1 VSEPVAPGERKRVML
16 VLGTRPEAI
25 KIAPV
30 VRTLLDHP
38 RMDPYVVLTAQ
49 HRDMLDQVVDLFD
62 LPVDADLDLMRERQ
76 TLADLTAR
84 VVKGIDQVV
93 RDAAP
98 DALLVQGDTTTSFS
112 AGLAAFYHH
121 VPLVHLEAGLRTD
134 DPWVP
139 FPEEMNRRITTR
151 LAALHLAPTP
161 ANRRTLLAENVRADD
176 IVVTGNTVIDALR
189 WAITQP
195 GGFGDPRLD
204 VLHDDPRRV
213 ILVTTHRRES
223 WGEPLR
229 AVARAIRRLAVAF
242 PDCVVAYPLHKNP
255 VVREAVLPEVVDLP
269 NVVVTEPLAYAD
281 FARLMARSTLIISDS
296 GGVQEEA
303 PTLGCPVLVLR
314 RTTERQ
320 EALDAGTARLVGTD
334 EERVVAVATELLTDP
349 AAYDAM
355 SHAANP
361 YGDGQAAARATAAV
375 GAMLGVDERLP
386 DFTG

>member
-1 VSEPVAPGERKRVML
+1 MSEVVPGAQRRRVML

-30 VRTLLDHP
+30 VQALVEHP
-38 RMDPYVVLTAQ
+38 RLEPYVVLTAQ
-49 HRDMLDQVVDLFD
+49 HRDMLDQVVELFR

-76 TLADLTAR
+76 TLADVTAR
-84 VVKGIDQVV
+84 VVKGIDGVV
-93 RDAAP
+93 QEAAP
-98 DALLVQGDTTTSFS
+98 DAVLVQGDTTTSFA
-112 AGLAAFYHH
+112 AGLASFYHH

-134 DPWVP
+134 DMWMP
-139 FPEEMNRRITTR
+139 FPEEMNRRLTTR

-161 ANRRTLLAENVRADD
+161 ANRAALLTENVPADR

-189 WAITQP
+189 WAIGQP

-204 VLHDDPRRV
+204 RLHDDPRRV
-213 ILVTTHRRES
+213 LLVTTHRRES

-229 AVARAIRRLAVAF
+229 AVARAIRRLALTF
-242 PDCVVAYPLHKNP
+242 DDCVVAYPLHKNP
-255 VVREAVLPEVVDLP
+255 VVREAVLPEVQDLP
-269 NVVVTEPLAYAD
+269 NVVVTEPLGYAD

-303 PTLGCPVLVLR
+303 PSLGCPVLVLR

-334 EERVVAVATELLTDP
+334 EEVVVAAATELLTDQ
-349 AAYDAM
+349 AAYDRM

-361 YGDGQAAARATAAV
+361 YGDGRAAARAVAAV
-375 GAMLGVDERLP
+375 GAMLGVDERQP
-386 DFTG
+386 DFAG